1 MLSLRR
7 LTLLALVGTLVLAA
21 CAAPATDVSTTY
33 PEGDYYY
40 ADTDASRADDG
51 TGGGEGFLGA
61 DALAPEEAP
70 TALPP
75 GQGGQSDRMV
85 IRNASLA
92 LVVADPAD
100 AANRITAL
108 ATSLGGFVVSSYT
121 YQSSVDAQGR
131 AIMQANITIRVP
143 SAQFEAALAQAR
155 GFAVEVRT
163 ENISGQDVTAEY
175 TDLESRLRNLEAAEA
190 QLVNIM
196 DGATKTEDVLS
207 VFNQLVYI
215 REQIEVV
222 KGQMQYYEQAAALSA
237 ISVELIP
244 DALSQP
250 LEVGGWQPQGVAKE
264 ALEALVR
271 AFQGLATAA
280 IWIGIYVLPLALL
293 VVLPVYVIV
302 RVVVRRARK
311 AKAT

>member
-1 MLSLRR
+1 MFSPKR
-7 LTLLALVGTLVLAA
+7 LALLALISTLALAA
-21 CAAPATDVSTTY
+21 CAAPQTDVSTIY
-33 PEGDYYY
+33 PEDEYFYG
-40 ADTDASRADDG
+40 DTDQSRADDG
-51 TGGGEGFLGA
+51 TGVSPLGGEAGA
-61 DALAPEEAP
+61 PAEEPA
-70 TALPP
+70 ALPP
-75 GQGGQSDRMV
+75 GQDGQADRMV
-85 IRNASLA
+85 IRNANLT
-92 LVVADPAD
+92 LVVADPAE
-100 AANRITAL
+100 AVNRITAL
-108 ATSLGGFVVSSYT
+108 ATSMGGFVVSSYT
-121 YQSSVDAQGR
+121 YQSSVDADGR

-143 SAQFEAALAQAR
+143 SEQLDAALAQTR
-155 GFAVEVRT
+155 GMAVEVRT

-175 TDLESRLRNLEAAEA
+175 TDLSSRLRNLEAAEA

-222 KGQMQYYEQAAALSA
+222 KGQMQYYEQAAAMSA
-237 ISVELIP
+237 IYVDLIP
-244 DALSQP
+244 DVLSQP
-250 LEVGGWQPQGVAKE
+250 LEVGGWQPQGVAKQ

-293 VVLPVYVIV
+293 IVLPFYVIV
-302 RVVVRRARK
+302 RMAVRRMRK

>member
-1 MLSLRR
+1 MFSLKR
-7 LTLLALVGTLVLAA
+7 LALLALIGSVALAA
-21 CAAPATDVSTTY
+21 CAAPQTDVSTIY
-33 PEGDYYY
+33 PEADYYY
-40 ADTDASRADDG
+40 GDTDASRADDG
-51 TGGGEGFLGA
+51 TGVSLLGGEAGA
-61 DALAPEEAP
+61 PAEEPA
-70 TALPP
+70 ALPP
-75 GQGGQSDRMV
+75 GQDGQADRMV
-85 IRNASLA
+85 IRNANLT
-92 LVVADPAD
+92 LVVADPAE
-100 AANRITAL
+100 AVNRITAL
-108 ATSLGGFVVSSYT
+108 AASMGGFVVSSYT
-121 YQSSVDAQGR
+121 YQSSVDADGR

-143 SAQFEAALAQAR
+143 SEQLDAALAQTR
-155 GFAVEVRT
+155 GMAVEVRT

-175 TDLESRLRNLEAAEA
+175 TDLASRLRNLEAAEA

-222 KGQMQYYEQAAALSA
+222 KGQMQYYEQAAALSV

-244 DALSQP
+244 DVLSQP

-293 VVLPVYVIV
+293 IVLPIYVIV
-302 RVVVRRARK
+302 RVGVRRMRK
-311 AKAT
+311 VKAA